1 MPCEVKLEPND
12 SSVSNNS
19 NRAEMQVTDNQ
30 ILSNSIATSNGKS

>member
-19 NRAEMQVTDNQ
+19 NRAEMITDNQ